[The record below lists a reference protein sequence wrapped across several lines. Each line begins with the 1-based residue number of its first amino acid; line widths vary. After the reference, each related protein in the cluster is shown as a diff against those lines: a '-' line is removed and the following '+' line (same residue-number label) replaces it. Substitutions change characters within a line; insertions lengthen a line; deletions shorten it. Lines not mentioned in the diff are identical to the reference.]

1 MSEYDIPIGPL
12 STAVFLTVSDSGDK
26 VWFTEYTANKIAYLD
41 TTIPIPFEMQI
52 SVNQTQNEDIDQSI
66 GDQNNNSVNT
76 PLVLKPSDERLLDI
90 MLKNEQF
97 NSDNNNDNTLNNN
110 IILPTLSSPPSSLS
124 LDEVELSVIGMTDT
138 GLVPGLTYSADP
150 QRINMSKGNDNNTLM
165 QTGDTYSSIIKLVLD
180 ENVVKKIR
188 QNEYTVMI
196 KPSAAQGVEWQQ
208 QQQRVQPPLFVSLL
222 YPIPIVLDLP
232 VPTTSDQQQTSN
244 MENNNSKNQSGTESF
259 FGIKDISTISII
271 RTLSLTGVIGLV
283 GYRIYT
289 RVKR

>member
-76 PLVLKPSDERLLDI
+76 PLVLKPSDERLLD
-90 MLKNEQF
+90 
-97 NSDNNNDNTLNNN
+97 NTLNNN

-180 ENVVKKIR
+180 ENIVKKIR